1 MIKYFD
7 KNAARINLIK
17 FSAIFA
23 LVVFSPIDV
32 SAGPSAC
39 GNIDNQYYGGEDP
52 TFTCGNGYDVSSEF
66 EFTDPKGRS
75 CTSSPTVDYSIAR
88 AKLTSS
94 DADTYRLYLIE
105 KPHEWD
111 GGWADIDFQCSYGGC
126 DGYDR
131 MWSGSGTHDIEI
143 NNESDGGIKSQ
154 YWMAYFQDSTGNG
167 CARWDGES
175 FNEYSH
181 VNFHPEVSGPS
192 PSNGGNN
199 VGVSPDLQV
208 DVSDAEGDY
217 TDVEFYN
224 ANGDS
229 SLGID
234 NWIPDGGT
242 ASETWFDVDE
252 YSTEY
257 SWYVRWD
264 QNDGHTEQSNTYSF
278 TTEANAAFS
287 YGPSFPVGGTLIN
300 FDASGTSNGDGIS
313 SYEWDWDDDG
323 TYEASGISA
332 SHSYSSKGDQTVTLK
347 VTDTYGQTDTVTK
360 TVSVGEQNQHPN
372 QASVVEPADGATV
385 YGESVEIEAEVSDP
399 DGDSLDVEFFNNVSN
414 LSSSERTVS
423 GVNSGESTSV
433 TVDNINRGRS
443 YRWWVKTSD
452 SWESTKGGS
461 WTFYNNE
468 LPSVSNPSP
477 PDDGVAVNQ
486 DVSISILPEDKESTA
501 GNELRAYFYEGN
513 GVFIQEID
521 ATNGDTVSIEY
532 PNTEIGETYEWYVKL
547 SDGYENYTSSVFEFE
562 KTTTGQYRVEPSI
575 DYKYSDIL
583 IAQDGSEEF
592 FFEVQNRISD
602 SKDLKTYISG
612 ANATFRDNNQDSISY
627 SLDGYETR
635 SFLVRIDPETTGDK
649 TLALITENQQFG
661 VNTTTEIPVTVKNYN
676 DVSQTSEVPGI
687 GFLQM
692 VVILAISSTVYLA
705 RIQ

>member
-39 GNIDNQYYGGEDP
+39 GNIDNQYYSTGDS

-75 CTSSPTVDYSIAR
+75 CTSNPTVDYSIAR

-94 DADTYRLYLIE
+94 DADTYRLYLKE

-111 GGWADIDFQCSYGGC
+111 GDWADIEFQCSYGGC
-126 DGYDR
+126 DSYDR

-167 CARWDGES
+167 CAAWERRG

-224 ANGDS
+224 ASGDS
-229 SLGID
+229 SLGTD
-234 NWIPDGGT
+234 YSIPDGGT

-360 TVSVGEQNQHPN
+360 TVSVGEQTNNDATQGSIWIEDETLHWVNGNTEYWIRGDPN
-372 QASVVEPADGATV
+372 KIAEAGLASDLLGASTS
-385 YGESVEIEAEVSDP
+385 GPTGSAWIE
-399 DGDSLDVEFFNNVSN
+399 GDSLHWIDETGVE
-414 LSSSERTVS
+414 
-423 GVNSGESTSV
+423 
-433 TVDNINRGRS
+433 RS
-443 YRWWVKTSD
+443 HAGTD
-452 SWESTKGGS
+452 TAQ
-461 WTFYNNE
+461 
-468 LPSVSNPSP
+468 NPSSGSP
-477 PDDGVAVNQ
+477 GNFWIDTGLNYIDA
-486 DVSISILPEDKESTA
+486 S
-501 GNELRAYFYEGN
+501 GNER
-513 GVFIQEID
+513 
-521 ATNGDTVSIEY
+521 
-532 PNTEIGETYEWYVKL
+532 
-547 SDGYENYTSSVFEFE
+547 
-562 KTTTGQYRVEPSI
+562 KTG
-575 DYKYSDIL
+575 
-583 IAQDGSEEF
+583 
-592 FFEVQNRISD
+592 
-602 SKDLKTYISG
+602 
-612 ANATFRDNNQDSISY
+612 
-627 SLDGYETR
+627 
-635 SFLVRIDPETTGDK
+635 
-649 TLALITENQQFG
+649 
-661 VNTTTEIPVTVKNYN
+661 
-676 DVSQTSEVPGI
+676 
-687 GFLQM
+687 
-692 VVILAISSTVYLA
+692 
-705 RIQ
+705 

>member
-1 MIKYFD
+1 MKRAKTTFLLLLVLVLISGASANEPGSCSNTRIQHDTHHHGDGTSGSVAYQDWHVRFQGYRTLNRGRDTRGCGGNKQPTNIYISDDDGNSVSESNPGENYRVSTSDYSWLEGGDDVTVYFTSD
-7 KNAARINLIK
+7 NGATSSSVTRTM
-17 FSAIFA
+17 
-23 LVVFSPIDV
+23 PIADD
-32 SAGPSAC
+32 P
-39 GNIDNQYYGGEDP
+39 P
-52 TFTCGNGYDVSSEF
+52 TFSNPEPD
-66 EFTDPKGRS
+66 
-75 CTSSPTVDYSIAR
+75 
-88 AKLTSS
+88 
-94 DADTYRLYLIE
+94 
-105 KPHEWD
+105 D
-111 GGWADIDFQCSYGGC
+111 GDLV
-126 DGYDR
+126 
-131 MWSGSGTHDIEI
+131 GSGTVNLNVDTSDPDSDSLDVYFRDA
-143 NNESDGGIKSQ
+143 SDGSLIGSE
-154 YWMAYFQDSTGNG
+154 T
-167 CARWDGES
+167 
-175 FNEYSH
+175 
-181 VNFHPEVSGPS
+181 VSS
-192 PSNGGNN
+192 
-199 VGVSPDLQV
+199 
-208 DVSDAEGDY
+208 
-217 TDVEFYN
+217 
-224 ANGDS
+224 
-229 SLGID
+229 
-234 NWIPDGGT
+234 GGT
-242 ASETWFDVDE
+242 ASTDWNVDE
-252 YSTEY
+252 GQTYN
-257 SWYVRWD
+257 WYVVVEDDVNSVDNSGSPW
-264 QNDGHTEQSNTYSF
+264 SF
-278 TTEANAAFS
+278 TTNS
-287 YGPSFPVGGTLIN
+287 PPTVSDPNPSD
-300 FDASGTSNGDGIS
+300 DAIITDTTPDISVEYNDADG
-313 SYEWDWDDDG
+313 DDG
-323 TYEASGISA
+323 TVTFYESDGTTIDSCAVSNGNRCGVEWSSADHGDNPWYAIASDGTGILPGPSWSFA
-332 SHSYSSKGDQTVTLK
+332 I
-347 VTDTYGQTDTVTK
+347 
-360 TVSVGEQNQHPN
+360 NQHPN

-661 VNTTTEIPVTVKNYN
+661 VNTTTEIPITIKNYN